1 MEKFIHCDICS
12 RKKMDIKKGL
22 ICGLTNEKP
31 NFHYKCPSALFDNSW
46 ELELIKRTYDY
57 KIRERDL
64 VKFKNPFIFNLIISS
79 ILMIVGILL
88 FNGVDFGLAIVYF
101 IGTGAFL
108 FTFGLLLLSRI
119 LYLKSKINTLFE
131 IASNKLKDFEE
142 LAKIYA
148 INYKLELELEPEI
161 HGETRF
167 NHHLKLEKNQFF
179 NS

>member
-1 MEKFIHCDICS
+1 
-12 RKKMDIKKGL
+12 MDIKKGL
-22 ICGLTNEKP
+22 ICSLTDEKP
-31 NFHYKCPSALFDNSW
+31 NFHYKCPSALFDESW

-88 FNGVDFGLAIVYF
+88 LTGVDFGLVIVYF
-101 IGTGAFL
+101 IGFGAFL
-108 FTFGLLLLSRI
+108 VTLGLILFSRI
-119 LYLKSKINTLFE
+119 LYLKSKLNTLFE
-131 IASNKLKDFEE
+131 IASNKLKSFEE
-142 LAKIYA
+142 LAKIYN

-161 HGETRF
+161 HGETKF

-179 NS
+179 IS